1 MQLAFSA
8 HMPCSYI
15 DNLLIIISFF
25 YLLFILCSY
34 NKTTENDDDGDDLLA
49 NFMERHSEQRTASQ
63 AQVAKTQLKLYN
75 YQNNY

>member
-15 DNLLIIISFF
+15 DNLLIVISFF
-25 YLLFILCSY
+25 HLLFFLCSY
-34 NKTTENDDDGDDLLA
+34 NKTTEDDDDGDDLLA
-49 NFMERHSEQRTASQ
+49 NFMERNSEQRTASQ
-63 AQVAKTQLKLYN
+63 VQVAKTQLKLYR